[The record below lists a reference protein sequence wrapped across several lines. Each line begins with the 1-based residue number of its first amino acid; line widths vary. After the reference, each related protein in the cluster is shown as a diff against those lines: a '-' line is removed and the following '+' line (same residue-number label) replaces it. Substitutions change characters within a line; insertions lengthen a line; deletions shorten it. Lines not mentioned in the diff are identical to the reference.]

1 MRRITVVF
9 LVAFLLTS
17 ITSLSALSV
26 AIVANDSIGDRGFT
40 DMAYAGIKKA
50 STDFQIAYKV
60 FECHNDTSRY
70 FDTLRTA
77 AANYDLIF
85 VDPGYFFDKELQ
97 EVSDLFPNK
106 TFVYVDG
113 TTTLKNA
120 VSVVFKQ
127 NEGAFLAGSLAALLA
142 SQPASGLANGNQKV
156 GFVGGADMPVIRD
169 YQAGF
174 EQGAAYANP
183 KGTVIVKYAGT
194 HFDPAKGKETA
205 YSVFKEGVSVI
216 FQAAGPT
223 GLGVLEAAKDY
234 KFYAI
239 GVDTDQG
246 YLQPGFI
253 ISSML
258 KRVDT
263 AVWDIVNL
271 SIKGKLIIAST
282 YSYGVANGGIG
293 LANNEF
299 TKSLIPT
306 GIWKRVMDIQD
317 KIKSGKIT
325 VDSYLK

>member
-1 MRRITVVF
+1 MRKKMLVF
-9 LVAFLLTS
+9 FAVLLVASF
-17 ITSLSALSV
+17 TSLQALSV
-26 AIVANDSIGDRGFT
+26 AVVANDSIGDRGFT
-40 DMAYAGIKKA
+40 DMAYEGIKKA
-50 STDFQIAYKV
+50 GADFKITYKV
-60 FECHNDTSRY
+60 FECHNDSSRH
-70 FDTLRTA
+70 FDTLKLA

-85 VDPGYFFDKELQ
+85 VDPGYFFDKDLQ
-97 EVSDLFPNK
+97 EIAALYPNK
-106 TFVYVDG
+106 TFVYIDG

-127 NEGAFLAGSLAALLA
+127 NEGAFLAGYLAASLAAQ
-142 SQPASGLANGNQKV
+142 SPVGLSKGNQKV

-169 YQAGF
+169 YQTGF

-194 HFDPAKGKETA
+194 HYDPAKGKETA
-205 YSVFKEGVSVI
+205 YSVFNEGASII

-271 SIKGKLIIAST
+271 SLNGKLALGTT

-293 LANNEF
+293 LAYNDY
-299 TKSLIPT
+299 TKNLVPAA
-306 GIWKRVMDIQD
+306 IWKNVMNVQD
-317 KIKSGKIT
+317 KIKNGEIT
-325 VDSYLK
+325 VAGYSK